1 MDEQHLIISPDPQ
14 QKASTTSH
22 IDAQTNA
29 DERTNER
36 ANIRPLLTPRAI
48 ARGACGHSP
57 STIEYYLAAW
67 ITPYGFPV
75 SSQGVVT
82 LSEGLA
88 TGA

>member
-1 MDEQHLIISPDPQ
+1 MEFNVPRPPIKSINDLTLMTER
-14 QKASTTSH
+14 T
-22 IDAQTNA
+22 
-29 DERTNER
+29 RTNER

-57 STIEYYLAAW
+57 STTEYYLAAW

-82 LSEGLA
+82 LGEGLA